1 MRDISGRLGRYRLSR
16 YAPPEDP
23 MRRPLRWLWVGLAAW
38 LVWVC
43 FLSDHGF
50 LRLWQLARDD
60 KRTRVELAKTEHAAD
75 RLAAELHDPVALRG
89 LAERVLREKNG
100 MARPGE
106 IVYRIRSPKDSLTRE

>member
-1 MRDISGRLGRYRLSR
+1 MRDISGRLKRYRLSR

-23 MRRPLRWLWVGLAAW
+23 LRRRLHWAWWGLGLWVIWA
-38 LVWVC
+38 C

-50 LRLWQLARDD
+50 YRLWQLHRENQ
-60 KRTRVELAKTEHAAD
+60 RTQ
-75 RLAAELHDPVALRG
+75 AELSRAELELGRIDAELRDPRALRG

-106 IVYRIRSPKDSLTRE
+106 IVYRIQARDSFVTR